1 MPGLTMRLKVFLA
14 FGMVL
19 LVTLA
24 LGLFAVDRLGRVNGA
39 AAELREKWLPATQTV
54 SRMSVAFEQY
64 RIAEGRALVAASAEA
79 ALAVETDL
87 LERSQQV
94 ERQRADYET
103 MVTSEEERTI
113 VGQFRRHW
121 DEYMALSRE
130 TMALVRQGAK
140 DQAALI
146 YNGKARAPVASA
158 RKSAADLLEY
168 NVHWGREAAQRGG
181 AIHAS
186 ARLWII
192 AALVIAVLLCCV
204 ASYVV
209 VCGVSIP
216 VLAMARAMQRL
227 MDGDDSTAIAGTHRK
242 DEIGQMAVALDVFRS
257 NAIERRQLAASQDVE
272 RSRSEAEKHAAL
284 VGMAENIEAEAYRVL
299 EQIGGRSAAMA
310 ATADEMHASAT
321 RTDASSQQVAAAAGQ
336 ALGNAQA
343 VASAAEQLACSI
355 REIGGQV
362 NQSTAVVS
370 RAVQA
375 GAETRAAIE
384 ALNAQVGRIS
394 AVADMIG
401 EIAAKTN
408 LLALN
413 ATIEAARAGDAGKG
427 FAVVASEVKA
437 LATQTARSTQEIAGH
452 IGDVRT
458 ATGES
463 VAAVV
468 RIEQAI
474 DEVNA
479 IAGSIAAAVEQ
490 QGAAT
495 AEIAR
500 NVAQTATAANEMTSR
515 VGEVSAEAERTGR
528 RAAQVHDDATGLNN
542 AVVELKQSLTRVVRT
557 STTEVDRRGFRRCPV
572 DLPCRLNAGGQF
584 TMARLVNLSEGGAWV
599 SGGPTLPRGS
609 QGQLGLDGFGTPLP
623 FVVQACN
630 DDGLRLAF
638 ELDAATEAA
647 FRGVPE
653 RLAARPAA

>member
-1 MPGLTMRLKVFLA
+1 
-14 FGMVL
+14 
-19 LVTLA
+19 
-24 LGLFAVDRLGRVNGA
+24 
-39 AAELREKWLPATQTV
+39 
-54 SRMSVAFEQY
+54 MSVAFEQY

-79 ALAVETDL
+79 AQAVEADL
-87 LERSQQV
+87 LERSRQV
-94 ERQRADYET
+94 ERQRADYEAMAT
-103 MVTSEEERTI
+103 TEEERSI

-130 TMALVRQGAK
+130 TMALVRQGAR

-158 RKSAADLLEY
+158 RKSAAELLEY
-168 NVHWGREAAQRGG
+168 NVRWGREAAQRSG
-181 AIHAS
+181 AIYVS
-186 ARLWII
+186 ARFWII
-192 AALVIAVLLCCV
+192 AALVLAVLLCCV

-227 MDGDDSTAIAGTHRK
+227 MEGDDSTAIAGTGRK

-257 NAIERRQLAASQDVE
+257 NAIERRRLAASQDVE
-272 RSRSEAEKHAAL
+272 RARSEDEKHAAL
-284 VGMAENIEAEAYRVL
+284 LGMAETIEAEAYRAL
-299 EQIGGRSAAMA
+299 EQIGGRSRAMA

-321 RTDASSQQVAAAAGQ
+321 RTDASSRQAAAAAGQ

-355 REIGGQV
+355 REIGSQV
-362 NQSTAVVS
+362 NQSTTVVG

-375 GAETRAAIE
+375 GAETRSTIE
-384 ALNAQVGRIS
+384 ALNTQVGRIS

-452 IGDVRT
+452 IGDVRA
-458 ATGES
+458 ATGAS
-463 VAAVV
+463 VAAVA

-495 AEIAR
+495 GGNRAQRGADRHGGQRNDQPRRRGLGRSGAHRPPCRRGAR
-500 NVAQTATAANEMTSR
+500 RRHRVERRGGGTEAFADPRGAHLDCQCRPARFQTPHCGPALPPERRRRDLHGHARQSFGGWRPGDRRPCPAGGHAGSAQFQRLWSSLA
-515 VGEVSAEAERTGR
+515 VR
-528 RAAQVHDDATGLNN
+528 RAGHRRARAATGVRSGRGHRSGFPGRARTPGRAHRGLRRYWVT
-542 AVVELKQSLTRVVRT
+542 ARVV
-557 STTEVDRRGFRRCPV
+557 S
-572 DLPCRLNAGGQF
+572 DLR
-584 TMARLVNLSEGGAWV
+584 
-599 SGGPTLPRGS
+599 S
-609 QGQLGLDGFGTPLP
+609 Q
-623 FVVQACN
+623 
-630 DDGLRLAF
+630 
-638 ELDAATEAA
+638 
-647 FRGVPE
+647 
-653 RLAARPAA
+653 